1 MLTTLSRKNYSP
13 KELKTNSNPS
23 HPVNHAPAMQTYPP
37 SQNSSRHGVK
47 FENWKNNQK
56 EDEPCLFHHHGKLES
71 VVGPFQPLYIFHFY
85 YPMAHICACKSRVCV
100 IFRSD
105 GGVHLIRI
113 ENVARNNKNYL
124 LSKLLLAYFRIFDQE
139 LWWKE
144 NIVRGC
150 SSLNLYAACDPLT
163 IETD

>member
-1 MLTTLSRKNYSP
+1 MNPVYFTIMESLRALLAR
-13 KELKTNSNPS
+13 SN
-23 HPVNHAPAMQTYPP
+23 NCIY
-37 SQNSSRHGVK
+37 
-47 FENWKNNQK
+47 F
-56 EDEPCLFHHHGKLES
+56 
-71 VVGPFQPLYIFHFY
+71 IFIT
-85 YPMAHICACKSRVCV
+85 PWLICACKSRVCV

-124 LSKLLLAYFRIFDQE
+124 LSKLLLAYFRIFGQE

-144 NIVRGC
+144 NIVRGW

-163 IETD
+163 IETEWDVKRLMSSAVIDAKITISFFEHR